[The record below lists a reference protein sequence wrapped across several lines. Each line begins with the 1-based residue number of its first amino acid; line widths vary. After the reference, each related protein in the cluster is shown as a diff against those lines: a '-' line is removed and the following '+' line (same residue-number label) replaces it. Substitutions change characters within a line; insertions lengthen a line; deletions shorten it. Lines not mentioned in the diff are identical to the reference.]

1 MNQQKSSGKKKKKKQ
16 ISDSRGSGVEIAQP
30 GVCLCVC
37 SWGTCVQVGV
47 HLEQALK
54 LEAFLS
60 EQ

>member
-1 MNQQKSSGKKKKKKQ
+1 MNQQKSSGKKKKKSQ

-37 SWGTCVQVGV
+37 SWGTRVQVGV

-54 LEAFLS
+54 LEAFLP